1 MPLQELIAIQANGP
15 KDIGFFGTRN
25 MGFSHQNLVEILS
38 YAMVLTVR
46 LPDEGQ
52 AAFEP
57 CPPSDA
63 FAMEA
68 VLRSWVTGLKPC
80 QLGALAQLPAWIPC
94 KGHSTQLHWVG
105 MHPRISHTLQ
115 SQCEAWIPGLG
126 RPRPSEALTV

>member
-57 CPPSDA
+57 CPLS
-63 FAMEA
+63 EVT
-68 VLRSWVTGLKPC
+68 VLQVKLC
-80 QLGALAQLPAWIPC
+80 
-94 KGHSTQLHWVG
+94 
-105 MHPRISHTLQ
+105 
-115 SQCEAWIPGLG
+115 
-126 RPRPSEALTV
+126 